1 MARLRKMMSG
11 CIVFILILCS
21 LTACGYKSFE
31 DKLRR
36 GIDKIGETEADT
48 DEIVQLDEKEF
59 ISWEEYH
66 GESYKVVY
74 TIKKAVYYESVEAA
88 GLSKE
93 DIVSIPMECIA
104 DLLKDDGGWDNVKPD
119 CGFIMFDVEVYN
131 VNYPGDAMDG
141 SINVAGLGLMDET
154 RDKDDVTYGGIGL
167 GYFDKHPKGELATET
182 NYYHLFLKIGEKTDV
197 KVGMLVAASDI
208 EAARKYSLNTP
219 DFKKYDL
226 SDILEEGDS
235 E

>member
-1 MARLRKMMSG
+1 MARLRKIMSG

-36 GIDKIGETEADT
+36 DIDKIWETEADT

-59 ISWEEYH
+59 ISWEEYY

-74 TIKKAVYYESVEAA
+74 TIKKAVYYESIEAD

-93 DIVSIPMECIA
+93 DIVEIPLECLI
-104 DLLKDDGGWDNVKPD
+104 DPGKGNRWDNAKAD
-119 CGFIMFDVEVYN
+119 CGFIMFDMEVYN

-141 SINVAGLGLMDET
+141 SINVAGLTLMNEAL
-154 RDKDDVTYGGIGL
+154 DKDDVTYGGIGP
-167 GYFDKHPKGELATET
+167 GYFDKYPKGELATET

-208 EAARKYSLNTP
+208 EAAKKYSLNTP

-226 SDILEEGDS
+226 ADILEEGDS